1 MRACLPPTPT
11 RESLV
16 HTSYAVPVVSTCTT
30 YNFAIAVTGRHV
42 AINEDYS
49 RSDTDGAWILWSG
62 GLMLAELVQ
71 AAFDAGVLK
80 PPLTTVELGAGSGLV
95 SLVGGAL
102 GLRCAVNLCPGRDCL
117 STIWHST

>member
-1 MRACLPPTPT
+1 MPAAYLPTPT
-11 RESLV
+11 RVSLV
-16 HTSYAVPVVSTCTT
+16 HTSYAVHVVSTCTT
-30 YNFAIAVTGRHV
+30 YYFVVAVTGRHV

-80 PPLTTVELGAGSGLV
+80 PP
-95 SLVGGAL
+95 
-102 GLRCAVNLCPGRDCL
+102 
-117 STIWHST
+117 